1 MELNRDTIK
10 KILFIIFSAIL
21 FYIVLIHLNDVW
33 AFLMKALRVLTPI
46 IIGLCI
52 AFILNPLMSLI
63 EGRMLIPLAK
73 RLPQTGKTLA
83 RGVSVFLSMIIV
95 AGMIALLVLLIVP
108 EVEEA
113 LTILANTLP
122 ASILSLAETVNEFLD
137 RFDLIEFRIPLGQ
150 ASDWMKF
157 LSTIPGY
164 IEDAF
169 KNGMLQDIANTARS
183 VLGTLMNVIL
193 GLILSI
199 YLLMGKERIFRF
211 LRRFTRAFSTEK
223 TARRI
228 LKVSAVSENSF
239 RNFVTG
245 QLTEALIIGVLCFVG
260 MVVFR
265 FPYPTATSAVIGV
278 TALIP
283 VFGAWVGG
291 ILGALLSLSHSFSK
305 ALLFVLFLVILQ
317 QLETNLIYPRVVGKT
332 MGLPGIL
339 VLVSVMLGAGIAGVL
354 GMLLAVPICSIV
366 YVLMTEAVEK
376 RLAKKKAL
384 SRLKDLGLASPEPEP
399 PESKQ

>member
-21 FYIVLIHLNDVW
+21 FYIVLIHLNSVW
-33 AFLMKALRVLTPI
+33 AFLMRALRVLTPI

-63 EGRMLIPLAK
+63 EQRMLIPLTK
-73 RLPQTGKTLA
+73 RLPQTGKALA
-83 RGVSVFLSMIIV
+83 RGISVFLSMIIV

-122 ASILSLAETVNEFLD
+122 ASILTLAETVNEFLD

-157 LSTIPGY
+157 LSTLPGY

-169 KNGMLQDIANTARS
+169 RNGMLQDIANTARS

-211 LRRFTRAFSTEK
+211 LRRFTRAFSSEK
-223 TARRI
+223 TAGRI

-339 VLVSVMLGAGIAGVL
+339 VLVSVVLGGSIAGVL
-354 GMLLAVPICSIV
+354 GMLLAVPICSIL
-366 YVLMTEAVEK
+366 YVLTIESVEK

-384 SRLKDLGLASPEPEP
+384 RRLEDLGLASPEPEP
-399 PESKQ
+399 PSDET